1 MDEQFSRTALIYGEE
16 AIEKL
21 NKSHV
26 AIFGI
31 GGVGGYVVEGLA
43 RCGVANFTLI
53 DSDVVSIT
61 NINRQIV
68 ATMTTL
74 GKYKV
79 DIMKERI
86 LSINPKANII
96 VKKIFFS
103 EETIDEFD
111 FHQFDYVVDAIDTV
125 KSKIALIK
133 KCDEC
138 HIPIISSMGAGNKVE
153 PTRFMVA
160 DINQTEMDPLAKV
173 IRRELRKCGI
183 KHLKVVYSKEK
194 PTKPQESISD
204 EHKREIPGSS
214 VFVVASCGLLIAS
227 EVIKDLINYE
237 D

>member
-1 MDEQFSRTALIYGEE
+1 MNNQFARFELLIGEQAL
-16 AIEKL
+16 ASLK
-21 NKSHV
+21 KKKV
-26 AIFGI
+26 AVFGL
-31 GGVGGYVVEGLA
+31 GGVGGNVCDALA
-43 RCGVANFTLI
+43 RSGIEHFTLI
-53 DSDVVSIT
+53 DNDVIDIT
-61 NINRQIV
+61 NINRQLISNLNV
-68 ATMTTL
+68 L
-74 GKYKV
+74 GERKV
-79 DIMKERI
+79 DVMERH
-86 LSINPKANII
+86 LKSINKDIE
-96 VKKIFFS
+96 VDKINMFYLP
-103 EETIDEFD
+103 ENAGEIDLSR
-111 FHQFDYVVDAIDTV
+111 FDYVVDAIDTV